1 MAQLVGWFSNA
12 NGVDRPV
19 VDETGLAGRY
29 DFTLEW
35 ANPQDAADTR
45 PSIFTAMVDQLG
57 LRLEPKRVGMEYVA
71 IDRAELPDG
80 N

>member
-1 MAQLVGWFSNA
+1 
-12 NGVDRPV
+12 

-35 ANPQDAADTR
+35 ANPQNAADTR
-45 PSIFTAMVDQLG
+45 PSIFTAMPEQLG
-57 LRLEPKRVGMEYVA
+57 LRLEPRRVAVEYVV
-71 IDRAELPDG
+71 IDRAELPTE